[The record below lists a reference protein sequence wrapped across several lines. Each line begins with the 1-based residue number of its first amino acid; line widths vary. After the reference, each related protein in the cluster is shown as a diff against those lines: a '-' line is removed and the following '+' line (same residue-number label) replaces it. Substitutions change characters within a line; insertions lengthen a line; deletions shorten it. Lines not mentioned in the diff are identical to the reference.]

1 MNKKKFIMLVTLISV
16 LICCSNSKKQ
26 TLDPEK
32 IQKEKTQSEIVDFSS
47 SNIFQGE
54 KRNEV
59 RRTDPTNPPVVLDVS
74 GKIESKQLKI
84 NSFYKNSYFIK
95 LKHPQSNE
103 GKNFKIIS
111 NRYSAGKSSPSTLT
125 ILTAG
130 VPRVTFLS
138 VVVYKNWILVGGLSG
153 LFCYNKDGEYL
164 YTLLE
169 CDEFKDID
177 VTKYLEI
184 NMNEVNQVLCGFSVM
199 DDICAF
205 VSDTQGKAT
214 LHFFDLNN
222 GTEVHKKTIPIKS
235 LYLLDGNHKTWL
247 NYHYEVR
254 AKKSLPYMCTLTAN
268 SDTICRFYN
277 KNIFTDMTGMSV
289 FHNPGSPSIYNYRDK
304 LFVRQQGND
313 TIYRFRSEYEINPIY
328 VFKTGNYRAT
338 IQDIIKGNAKGKR
351 SIDKIIET
359 DKLLLFSLLGSD
371 KILFYDKSMK
381 KIYESDSNLLNSTTN
396 ILPSTFDMIQGNEQ
410 KLYDVYTK
418 QTLSNFMAN
427 EEEKRQYSAENIE
440 FINKWKDE
448 VGEGEILLMLLE

>member
-1 MNKKKFIMLVTLISV
+1 MGLKIFLISFTLISI
-16 LICCSNSKKQ
+16 LTCCSKSKKQ
-26 TLDPEK
+26 TLDIERVQEEK
-32 IQKEKTQSEIVDFSS
+32 SRSEIVDFSS
-47 SNIFQGE
+47 GDIFQGE
-54 KRNEV
+54 KKNEI
-59 RRTDPTNPPVVLDVS
+59 RRVEPANPPVILDIS
-74 GKIESKQLKI
+74 GKIESKQLHI

-95 LKHPQSNE
+95 LKHPRSNE
-103 GKNFKIIS
+103 GKDFKINS
-111 NRYSAGKSSPSTLT
+111 NRYSSEKSSPLAMT
-125 ILTAG
+125 ILAAG

-138 VVVYKNWILVGGLSG
+138 VVIYKTWILVGSLSG

-177 VTKYLEI
+177 VSKYLKI
-184 NMNEVNQVLCGFSVM
+184 NMDEVNQVLCGFSVM

-222 GTEVHKKTIPIKS
+222 GTEIHRKTMPINN

-247 NYHYEVR
+247 NYRYEVR
-254 AKKSLPYMCTLTAN
+254 AQEPLPYMCTLTAN
-268 SDTICRFYN
+268 NDTICRFYN

-289 FHNPGSPSIYNYRDK
+289 FHNPGSPNIYNYRDK
-304 LFVRQQGND
+304 LFVHQQGND
-313 TIYRFRSEYEINPIY
+313 TIYRFRSEYEINPAY
-328 VFKTGNYRAT
+328 VFKTGDYRAT
-338 IQDIIKGNAKGKR
+338 IQDIIKGNIKEKR

-359 DKLLLFSLLGSD
+359 DKLLMFSLKGSD
-371 KILFYDKSMK
+371 KILFYDKAIR
-381 KIYESDSNLLNSTTN
+381 KIYESDSNFFNSSVN

-410 KLYDVYTK
+410 KLYDVCTK

-427 EEEKRQYSAENIE
+427 KEEKERYSAENIE